1 MDFVN
6 AIILLL
12 NYIFIPALTYGSQLA
27 LGAIFVTL
35 IYGILRFANFAT
47 GDMMSFGTMATILFT
62 WYFQSLGVSLGVLP
76 TALLAIPFGIIFM
89 ILYML
94 LIDKFVFKYYRHQK
108 SPPVQFAM
116 VSIGVMFVTQAVVR
130 IIIGPADR
138 RFFDGEKFI
147 IKAREFKE
155 MTGLNEGLALKS
167 TQVITIFVT
176 IVLVSLLFWFLNR
189 TKTGKSMKAYSDNE
203 DLALLSGIDPKKI
216 VLVTWVIAGILATI
230 GGALYGLDKSFKP
243 FTYFNNML
251 PIFAAAI
258 VGGIGNPFG
267 AFLGG
272 YVIAFSEIVIAII
285 KHEDWLTRGVKNVI
299 GLKRPAP
306 YEVDLQ
312 TTDWFINLVEKFNS
326 GKLSV
331 IENLADRQAALNQLV
346 IEGSSV
352 FVKLCYSGL
361 FLVVVIILLILTQ
374 KALYSPWGRMM
385 RAIRDNEEAA
395 NAMGKNVVKQH
406 LLIFILGSAI
416 VGIAGAMLVTQDG
429 LFTPGSYRPM
439 RYTFLIWVMVIVGGS
454 GNNFGAILGG
464 FVVWFLW
471 IEAAPISLFLI
482 NFFTAGIPET
492 NALKAHLIESVPY
505 FRFLLMGLG
514 LLFIMR
520 YRPKGILPEK
530 IEIK

>member
-1 MDFVN
+1 MDLIN

-12 NYIFIPALTYGSQLA
+12 NYIFIPGLTYGSQLA

-47 GDMMSFGTMATILFT
+47 GDMMSFGTMMTILFT
-62 WYFQSLGVSLGVLP
+62 WYFQSLGISLGVLP
-76 TALLAIPFGIIFM
+76 TALIALPFGIFFM

-94 LIDKFVFKYYRHQK
+94 TIDKFVFKYYRTQK

-130 IIIGPADR
+130 IIIGPGDR

-155 MTGLNEGLALKS
+155 MTGLNEGFALKS

-176 IVLVSLLFWFLNR
+176 IVLVSLLFWFLNK

-272 YVIAFSEIVIAII
+272 YVIAFSEIL
-285 KHEDWLTRGVKNVI
+285 LTYAYK
-299 GLKRPAP
+299 
-306 YEVDLQ
+306 
-312 TTDWFINLVEKFNS
+312 KF
-326 GKLSV
+326 
-331 IENLADRQAALNQLV
+331 
-346 IEGSSV
+346 
-352 FVKLCYSGL
+352 FMY
-361 FLVVVIILLILTQ
+361 
-374 KALYSPWGRMM
+374 
-385 RAIRDNEEAA
+385 
-395 NAMGKNVVKQH
+395 
-406 LLIFILGSAI
+406 
-416 VGIAGAMLVTQDG
+416 
-429 LFTPGSYRPM
+429 
-439 RYTFLIWVMVIVGGS
+439 
-454 GNNFGAILGG
+454 
-464 FVVWFLW
+464 
-471 IEAAPISLFLI
+471 
-482 NFFTAGIPET
+482 
-492 NALKAHLIESVPY
+492 
-505 FRFLLMGLG
+505 
-514 LLFIMR
+514 
-520 YRPKGILPEK
+520 ILPESMEPEGLVQLLSTDYK
-530 IEIK
+530 FAVSFSILVIVLLYRPSGIFKGKVL

>member
-1 MDFVN
+1 MDLIN

-12 NYIFIPALTYGSQLA
+12 NYIFIPGLTYGSQLA

-47 GDMMSFGTMATILFT
+47 GDMMSFGTMMTILFT
-62 WYFQSLGVSLGVLP
+62 WYFQSLGISLGVLP
-76 TALLAIPFGIIFM
+76 TALIALPFGILFM

-94 LIDKFVFKYYRHQK
+94 TIDKFVFKYYRAQK

-130 IIIGPADR
+130 IIIGPGDR

-167 TQVITIFVT
+167 TQVLTIFVT
-176 IVLVSLLFWFLNR
+176 IILVSLLFWFLNK

-272 YVIAFSEIVIAII
+272 YVIAFSEIL
-285 KHEDWLTRGVKNVI
+285 LTYAYK
-299 GLKRPAP
+299 KF
-306 YEVDLQ
+306 
-312 TTDWFINLVEKFNS
+312 FIY
-326 GKLSV
+326 
-331 IENLADRQAALNQLV
+331 I
-346 IEGSSV
+346 
-352 FVKLCYSGL
+352 
-361 FLVVVIILLILTQ
+361 
-374 KALYSPWGRMM
+374 
-385 RAIRDNEEAA
+385 
-395 NAMGKNVVKQH
+395 
-406 LLIFILGSAI
+406 
-416 VGIAGAMLVTQDG
+416 
-429 LFTPGSYRPM
+429 
-439 RYTFLIWVMVIVGGS
+439 
-454 GNNFGAILGG
+454 
-464 FVVWFLW
+464 
-471 IEAAPISLFLI
+471 
-482 NFFTAGIPET
+482 
-492 NALKAHLIESVPY
+492 
-505 FRFLLMGLG
+505 
-514 LLFIMR
+514 
-520 YRPKGILPEK
+520 
-530 IEIK
+530 